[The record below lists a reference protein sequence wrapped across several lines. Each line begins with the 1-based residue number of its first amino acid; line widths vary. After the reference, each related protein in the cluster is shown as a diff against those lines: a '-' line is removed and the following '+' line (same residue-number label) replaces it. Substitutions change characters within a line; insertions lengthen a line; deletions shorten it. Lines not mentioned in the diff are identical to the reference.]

1 MFRFLMALI
10 FTSCSFIVYGGTDCA
25 CEQLNG
31 STISYTTLM
40 SSKNAVCKAAG
51 LERFAQELVQQKKWN
66 EAEEALRTAQQL
78 LEEKSCSNER
88 LLPILKLLD
97 NIYITRG
104 NYEEALQVELRILP
118 ILENRKDS
126 SGVPRALLNI
136 ANIFFT
142 IKQWNKGIDYTRQSL
157 PHINRLHASTEQT
170 VLLTRAAQ
178 RYFTYYEQVKDKK
191 FLDTMSMIVHRAKQI
206 MESIPFDKKTQF
218 LVYTRLATIAIEQR
232 AFDKA
237 IEYIDHNLIQCDR
250 AKDIAELAVNFSD
263 KAEVM
268 YALQRYPEAM
278 RWADSSLLYNKKI
291 GSPSH
296 LANLYHL
303 LSEIAEKNNDPQ
315 KALMALQEEK
325 KLTDSINDAT
335 KVAAIQELEKKY
347 NQAKNEQKIHQLAQE
362 KTILILLVLAALFA
376 VLLIGFFL
384 RQQSLKHKQVVLL
397 TEQRLNRARMNPH
410 FFFNTLAALQ
420 HVALQNNS
428 GMMVA
433 GQLAK
438 FSFIMRESL
447 ESTYKEFI
455 SLEEEINFL
464 HHFLTL
470 QKVRFEQPYQYQ
482 ISCDEQLDTSDTAI
496 PPMILQPFIEN
507 SIEHGFHQLDY
518 TGEINIHFSSE
529 ASFLVVHLTDN
540 GKGLGNKQ
548 EEKETH
554 ISRATQIIRD
564 RIYLLNLKFK
574 SKASFQIADNT
585 INGKGVAVKIYL
597 PLLSMSHLNTNA

>member
-1 MFRFLMALI
+1 MFRFLMALVFI
-10 FTSCSFIVYGGTDCA
+10 SCSFSVYGSSDCA
-25 CEQLNG
+25 CELLTS
-31 STISYTTLM
+31 STVSYTTLIA
-40 SSKNAVCKAAG
+40 SKNPACKAAG
-51 LERFAQELVQQKKWN
+51 LELYAQQLIQQKKWD
-66 EAEEALRTAQQL
+66 EAEKQLRSAQQL
-78 LEEKSCSNER
+78 LEEKSCSAEL
-88 LLPILKLLD
+88 LLPIYKLLD
-97 NIYITRG
+97 NIYFTRG
-104 NYEEALQVELRILP
+104 NFEDALQIELRILP

-142 IKQWNKGIDYTRQSL
+142 IKQWNKGIEYTRLSL
-157 PHINRLHASTEQT
+157 PHIDRLHASNEQT

-191 FLDTMSMIVHRAKQI
+191 FLDTMSFIVNRAKQV

-218 LVYTRLATIAIEQR
+218 LVYTRLATIAIEQQL
-232 AFDKA
+232 FDKA
-237 IEYIDHNLIQCDR
+237 IEYINHNLAQCDR
-250 AKDIAELAVNFSD
+250 EKDIAELAVNFSD

-268 YALQRYPEAM
+268 YALKRYPEAM
-278 RWADSSLLYNKKI
+278 QWADSSLVYNKKI
-291 GSPSH
+291 GSPPH
-296 LANLYHL
+296 LASLYHL
-303 LSEIAEKNNDPQ
+303 LSEIAEKNNEPYR
-315 KALMALQEEK
+315 ALMALKEGK

-335 KVAAIQELEKKY
+335 KVSAIQELEKKY
-347 NQAKNEQKIHQLAQE
+347 NQAKNEQKIQQLAQE

-376 VLLIGFFL
+376 VLLIGFIL
-384 RQQSLKHKQVVLL
+384 RQQSLKHKQAVLL

-420 HVALQNNS
+420 HVVLQNNS

-455 SLEEEINFL
+455 SLDEEINFL

-482 ISCDEQLDTSDTAI
+482 ISFDDELDTADTAI

-507 SIEHGFHQLDY
+507 SIEHGFHQLGY
-518 TGEINIHFSSE
+518 TGEINIHFSTE
-529 ASFLVVHLTDN
+529 TSFLVVYLTDN
-540 GKGLGNKQ
+540 GKGLVNKQ
-548 EEKETH
+548 EDKETH

-574 SKASFQIADNT
+574 SKASFNITDNT
-585 INGKGVAVKIYL
+585 SSGKGVAVTIYL
-597 PLLSMSHLNTNA
+597 PLLSMTHLNTNA